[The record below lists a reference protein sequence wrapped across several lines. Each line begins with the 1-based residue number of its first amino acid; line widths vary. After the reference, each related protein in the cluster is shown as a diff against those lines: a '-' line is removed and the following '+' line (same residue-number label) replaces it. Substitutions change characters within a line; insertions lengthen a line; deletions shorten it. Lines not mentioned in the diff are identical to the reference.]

1 MVERSI
7 GTPRSSYLAL
17 LPVFIPDCAYQLG
30 IPRAQRQYLGNWQT
44 ESTADI
50 YTREKRNVVVDI
62 WSKVLGKIQEVDLQ
76 PGRMVREDLAHP
88 DWDDK
93 PLDKPGDT
101 ESVVDSNGFE
111 LVQSDAETGL
121 IESEGGPNS
130 ASTQHTS
137 SSRRTRAAAKSSEL
151 LRPLFQEIFADEVA
165 PPVGPLIVVASLRKT
180 GNPLKRKLH
189 LLDRDG
195 RAVGCGWSQDLTKVS
210 SMTKDD
216 HDGRGISPSGSAKLT
231 EVGSGL
237 LLPGRRRDATSI
249 PLFPDGDGRPCSPQL
264 LPMAQTGTEVA
275 HMLGALD
282 RGILRFWGVVTP
294 VLRLWVG
301 HKGSPLHTALVER
314 HKLLVL
320 GGLPQQTVFWNQNWT
335 HRNHK

>member
-1 MVERSI
+1 ME
-7 GTPRSSYLAL
+7 
-17 LPVFIPDCAYQLG
+17 
-30 IPRAQRQYLGNWQT
+30 
-44 ESTADI
+44 
-50 YTREKRNVVVDI
+50 I

-165 PPVGPLIVVASLRKT
+165 PPVGPLIVVAS
-180 GNPLKRKLH
+180 
-189 LLDRDG
+189 
-195 RAVGCGWSQDLTKVS
+195 
-210 SMTKDD
+210 
-216 HDGRGISPSGSAKLT
+216 
-231 EVGSGL
+231 
-237 LLPGRRRDATSI
+237 
-249 PLFPDGDGRPCSPQL
+249 
-264 LPMAQTGTEVA
+264 
-275 HMLGALD
+275 
-282 RGILRFWGVVTP
+282 
-294 VLRLWVG
+294 
-301 HKGSPLHTALVER
+301 
-314 HKLLVL
+314 
-320 GGLPQQTVFWNQNWT
+320 
-335 HRNHK
+335 